1 MEDETWTKVTRRT
14 ALGVMTGAVAV
25 SSLPLSVRAAASD
38 RPLDAKLDVERYKVT
53 DAFFD
58 TAYVDI
64 DEMRD
69 DFVRHRFVHGGFK
82 GTGTRFS
89 FHFPA
94 AEHYRGRFLQPL
106 EGGTAGSEY
115 SYGAPQQGA
124 VSLGGLDTAVRL
136 GAYLVQS
143 NQGHVG
149 TEKCPKGGDNLALY
163 GWRASAETGRF
174 ARYLATRI

>member
-1 MEDETWTKVTRRT
+1 MGGDAMAWTYVSRRT
-14 ALGVMTGAVAV
+14 ALGVMTGAVAA
-25 SSLPLSVRAAASD
+25 SSLPGALRAAEGGKA
-38 RPLDAKLDVERYKVT
+38 PDAKLDIADYKVT

-64 DEMRD
+64 DEMRT
-69 DFVRHRFVHGGFK
+69 DFVPHRFIHGGFK
-82 GTGTRFS
+82 GTGTRFT

-94 AEHYRGRFLQPL
+94 AELYQGRFLQPL

-174 ARYLATRI
+174 ARYLA